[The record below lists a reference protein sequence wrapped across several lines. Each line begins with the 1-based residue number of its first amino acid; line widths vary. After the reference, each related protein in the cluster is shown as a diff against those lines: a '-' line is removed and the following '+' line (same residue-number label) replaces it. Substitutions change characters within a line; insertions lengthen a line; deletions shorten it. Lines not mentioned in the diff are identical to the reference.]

1 MSALSATHA
10 KNYSVQNCLCN
21 KNPRILCL
29 LRKTGANDTN
39 IRMANNFHP
48 QSAIIL
54 GMHDA
59 IVSLLG
65 LIAGLYFAFT
75 DTDIIVISCIIAS
88 ITAALSMSAA
98 NYLATRAENHNYALW
113 AGFCTGAAY
122 LATAAALI
130 LPFIIFQHQTV
141 AIVLVFA
148 IAILIIYLFNLVFY
162 HGRRFY
168 RHFFEMLA
176 ICTIVSAVAFLI
188 GEIANHLF
196 GI

>member
-1 MSALSATHA
+1 MT
-10 KNYSVQNCLCN
+10 N
-21 KNPRILCL
+21 K
-29 LRKTGANDTN
+29 
-39 IRMANNFHP
+39 FHP

-75 DTDIIVISCIIAS
+75 DTKIIVISCIIAS

-98 NYLATRAENHNYALW
+98 NYLATRADNHNHALW

-122 LATAAALI
+122 LATCAALI
-130 LPFIIFQHQTV
+130 LPFCIFDHQTV
-141 AIVLVFA
+141 AIVSVFL
-148 IAILIIYLFNLVFY
+148 IAILIIYLFNMVFY
-162 HGRRFY
+162 HGRGFY
-168 RHFFEMLA
+168 RHFFEMLI
-176 ICTIVSAVAFLI
+176 ICTIISIVAFVI
-188 GEIANHLF
+188 GEAAHYLF

>member
-1 MSALSATHA
+1 MSILEHFLAFATKKSDFKPDA
-10 KNYSVQNCLCN
+10 RGFGWLYNV
-21 KNPRILCL
+21 
-29 LRKTGANDTN
+29 D
-39 IRMANNFHP
+39 MAQQFHP

-75 DTDIIVISCIIAS
+75 DTKIIIISCIIAS

-98 NYLATRAENHNYALW
+98 NYLATRAENNSRALW
-113 AGFCTGAAY
+113 AGFYTGAAY
-122 LATAAALI
+122 LATCAALI
-130 LPFIIFQHQTV
+130 LPFIVFHHQTV
-141 AIVLVFA
+141 ALISVFL

-162 HGRRFY
+162 HGRDFY
-168 RHFFEMLA
+168 RHFGEMLG
-176 ICTIVSAVAFLI
+176 ICTIISVVAFLI
-188 GEIANHLF
+188 GEIAHYMF